1 MKAKA
6 EELTPALEL
15 RDITIRTV
23 DWGGMTVE
31 RGSARNRT
39 EPGEAFR
46 GLPDDRCQ
54 CPHWGYVLKGQLSY
68 RTANGVETFGAGDV
82 YYIAPGH
89 TPMFEAGTEY
99 VEFSP
104 TDELE
109 KTIAV
114 VGPNV
119 EALVAA
125 GKLA

>member
-6 EELTPALEL
+6 EELAPVLDL
-15 RDITIRTV
+15 RDITIRIA

-68 RTANGVETFGAGDV
+68 RTADGVETFNAGDL
-82 YYIAPGH
+82 YYVGPGH
-89 TPMFEAGTEY
+89 TPAYEAGTEY
-99 VEFSP
+99 IEFSP
-104 TDELE
+104 SDELA
-109 KTIAV
+109 KTADV
-114 VGPNV
+114 VVANV
-119 EALVAA
+119 EAMIAS
-125 GKLA
+125 GKLV